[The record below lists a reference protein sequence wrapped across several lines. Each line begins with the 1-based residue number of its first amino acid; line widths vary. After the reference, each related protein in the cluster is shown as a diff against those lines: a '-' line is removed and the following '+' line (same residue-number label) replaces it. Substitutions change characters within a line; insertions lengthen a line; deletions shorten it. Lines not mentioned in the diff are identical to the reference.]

1 MCVYTVSDSSY
12 NAIHKLYT
20 HTHTHTHTHS
30 LTQNPLAVDVCMH
43 VTDAEGER
51 LIIPPGCVYK
61 ATRLDTLAT
70 ITRLPPALVVQLTI
84 RKNVI
89 LINIVY

>member
-1 MCVYTVSDSSY
+1 MSVYTVSDSSY
-12 NAIHKLYT
+12 NVIHSYT
-20 HTHTHTHTHS
+20 HTNTHTLS
-30 LTQNPLAVDVCMH
+30 LTHNPLAVNVCMY

-70 ITRLPPALVVQLTI
+70 ITRLPPALVEQLTI

-89 LINIVY
+89 LINIVH

>member
-1 MCVYTVSDSSY
+1 
-12 NAIHKLYT
+12 
-20 HTHTHTHTHS
+20 
-30 LTQNPLAVDVCMH
+30 MH

-70 ITRLPPALVVQLTI
+70 ITRLPPAWVEQLTI